1 MLFNLREAWKCQ
13 IRCFLEVFLV
23 VFPHYNTT
31 KVAIVLFFGA
41 VVQTFPNRRN
51 TSLNRCQIPGPS
63 GLDNFGKESKKYRAA
78 KRQKTKM
85 QKHFLN

>member
-1 MLFNLREAWKCQ
+1 MPNQMF
-13 IRCFLEVFLV
+13 FGSVFGRVPTLK
-23 VFPHYNTT
+23 HYKSRNCT
-31 KVAIVLFFGA
+31 FFGA

-78 KRQKTKM
+78 KRQKANM
-85 QKHFLN
+85 QKHLLN